1 MIVVPLGIASA
12 TPTAIRHLPS
22 VALWREGSVFLF
34 DCGENAQM
42 RMLQAGL
49 KRSKID
55 SIFISHFDVDHYS
68 GLMGLLST
76 LQLQRREKDLNLV
89 GPKGIKEYVEWNL
102 KFSGVELSFTI
113 HFIEIEEDIEEQR
126 VLDEE
131 EYYVEARPLKHKKF
145 CLGYRFQEKDKSGKV
160 DAEKAATF
168 GITEDD
174 QFKELKAGNTVTLTD
189 GTEVEAYE
197 IVGHPRPGDSF
208 AYVTDTEYCP
218 NAVKLGMNTNI
229 LYHEATFNAQ
239 LADKARETG
248 HSTSLDA
255 ARVATEAQTK
265 LLVIGHFSARYTNL
279 HLLLKEARE
288 AFYPTWLANE
298 LRPIFTDPT
307 HERGIVDPKVEIR
320 DLTKKESSPGYGRGR
335 PGGRDHRG
343 GGRDHRSGGGN
354 RNFRP
359 RKQHGGSRYDNDRGG
374 GGYRGSSDRGSRYDN
389 DRGGGGY
396 RGSSGGGGRYDNDRG
411 GGGYRGSSDRGSRYD
426 NDRGGGGYRGSSG
439 GGYRSDSQN
448 QDRNSGGSDSRYGS
462 SNYNRDSNKTDD
474 KMPNRSTSP
483 RTSHDDFDRF

>member
-12 TPTAIRHLPS
+12 TPTAIRHLPA

-76 LQLQRREKDLNLV
+76 LQLQRREKEINII
-89 GPKGIKEYVEWNL
+89 GPKGIQEYVSWNL
-102 KFSGVELSFTI
+102 NFSGVELSFEI
-113 HFIEIEEDIEEQR
+113 NFIEVEEDIEEQR

-131 EYYVEARPLKHKKF
+131 EYYVEARPLKHKRF
-145 CLGYRFQEKDKSGKV
+145 CLGFRFQEKDKPGKV
-160 DAEKAATF
+160 DAEKAASF
-168 GITEDD
+168 GITSDE
-174 QFKELKAGNTVTLTD
+174 QFKELKAGNSVKLD
-189 GTEVEAYE
+189 NGTEVEAYE

-218 NAVKLGMNTNI
+218 NAVKLAMNTNI
-229 LYHEATFNAQ
+229 LFHEATFSSQ
-239 LADKARETG
+239 LADKAKETG

-279 HLLLKEARE
+279 HALLKETRD

-298 LRPIFTDPT
+298 LRPIYTDPSN
-307 HERGIVDPKVEIR
+307 ERGIVDPKVELK
-320 DLTKKESSPGYGRGR
+320 DLTKKDESRGSYGRGR
-335 PGGRDHRG
+335 PTSGRDHRG
-343 GGRDHRSGGGN
+343 GGGRDQRGGGN
-354 RNFRP
+354 RNFRQ
-359 RKQHGGSRYDNDRGG
+359 RKQYGGGRYDNDRNG
-374 GGYRGSSDRGSRYDN
+374 GGYRSRDGGGRYDN
-389 DRGGGGY
+389 DRNSGGY
-396 RGSSGGGGRYDNDRG
+396 RSRDGGSNYRGSGGRYDNDRG
-411 GGGYRGSSDRGSRYD
+411 GNYRSRD
-426 NDRGGGGYRGSSG
+426 GGGYRGS
-439 GGYRSDSQN
+439 
-448 QDRNSGGSDSRYGS
+448 QDKSTDRRYGS
-462 SNYNRDSNKTDD
+462 SNYNRDDKSGD
-474 KMPNRSTSP
+474 KMPSRSNSP
-483 RTSHDDFDRF
+483 RTSYDDFDRF